1 MDAQSYFESLV
12 AQGYQSEDA
21 TKYTQQHYPG
31 FTPASPVM
39 PAPQPTVAP
48 SPQPT
53 VTGMPAQ
60 QMYPAQ
66 LETIVQPM
74 SSTST
79 STSKGMR
86 ITNGIFGILMSL
98 MLIFYSLWVIG
109 LWAEVSEDIE
119 ENAEIFQLASDLDDE
134 FAELYDGLESFVSTI
149 SLFYYAIL
157 LLSIGIFVISIV
169 QFLDKPWGTKAL
181 LSSTGLVL
189 VLLLITGTYEA
200 SYSNQLA
207 EDYEAATNE
216 PLEDMPTFSET
227 NGAIGGYCAGFCLVI
242 YGLLAFIGRPKSPPG
257 VLVMN

>member
-1 MDAQSYFESLV
+1 MDGQAYYESLV
-12 AQGYQSEDA
+12 AQDYQPEEA
-21 TKYTQQHYPG
+21 AKYTQQHYPG
-31 FTPASPVM
+31 FAPTSPVM
-39 PAPQPTVAP
+39 PAPQPMAAP
-48 SPQPT
+48 TPQPIAS
-53 VTGMPAQ
+53 GMPVQ
-60 QMYPAQ
+60 QMHPSQ
-66 LETIVQPM
+66 IGTIVQPAAAP
-74 SSTST
+74 ST

-119 ENAEIFQLASDLDDE
+119 ENAEIFELASDHDSE

-157 LLSIGIFVISIV
+157 LLSIGIFVIAIV
-169 QFLDKPWGTKAL
+169 QFLNKPWGTKAL

-200 SYSNQLA
+200 SYSNQLS

-227 NGAIGGYCAGFCLVI
+227 NGVIGGYCAGLCLVI